1 MSHSLCHRLAGLAAL
16 TLLVACG
23 GHDDHSG
30 MDMDEEAPAQLVI
43 NGNYSDERFIDMM
56 AAHHQ
61 MAIDMARVEQQKG
74 NRPELQTIAAGI
86 IEAQQREIEEL
97 KALKQAHFG
106 SSDVPTRMNHAEMEN
121 AGMMM
126 PEEMGQQPDVDKA
139 FIDSMLPHHAGAIEM
154 ATVALRRSG
163 IAELRTLS
171 RNIIDMQSEEIGQL
185 GEYRK
190 AWYGTQP

>member
-1 MSHSLCHRLAGLAAL
+1 MRHSLRCSLVGLAAL
-16 TLLVACG
+16 TLLAACG
-23 GHDDHSG
+23 HEDHSTG
-30 MDMDEEAPAQLVI
+30 DMAPAQLVI
-43 NGNYSDERFIDMM
+43 DGNYSDERFIDMM

-61 MAIDMARVEQQKG
+61 MAIDMARVEQRKG
-74 NRPELQTIAAGI
+74 TRPELLALAADIIAA
-86 IEAQQREIEEL
+86 QQKEIDEL
-97 KALKQAHFG
+97 KALKQARFG
-106 SSDVPTRMNHAEMEN
+106 SSRVPTQMNHAEMEN
-121 AGMMM
+121 SGMMM

-139 FIDSMLPHHAGAIEM
+139 FIDSMLPHHAGALEM

-171 RNIIDMQSEEIGQL
+171 RTIIDAQSAEIGQL

>member
-1 MSHSLCHRLAGLAAL
+1 LAGLAVL
-16 TLLVACG
+16 TLLAAC
-23 GHDDHSG
+23 GHDDHS
-30 MDMDEEAPAQLVI
+30 MEDMAPAQLVI
-43 NGNYSDERFIDMM
+43 DGHYSDERFIDMM

-61 MAIDMARVEQQKG
+61 MAIDMAWVEQQKG
-74 NRPELQTIAAGI
+74 TRPELQAIAADI
-86 IEAQQREIEEL
+86 IETQQKEIEEL
-97 KALKQAHFG
+97 KSLKQARVG
-106 SSDVPTRMNHAEMEN
+106 SSHVPTQMNHAEMEN
-121 AGMMM
+121 SGMMM

-171 RNIIDMQSEEIGQL
+171 RNIIDAQAAEIGQL